1 MEDAFA
7 SHAVFTRDSASWSEP
22 IFCTNIPSKRR
33 HCSIRALSPILISL
47 VRGRRAAL
55 HLESSRGRGRAC
67 FLPDVSIGMHRGR
80 WSCDRRS
87 DSPSCFSS
95 QSAQSDIRPG
105 WGRCRGNLNPD
116 EHISER
122 VIFPITESQSNGIE
136 DARFVEF
143 DEGGRRT
150 FYATYTAYSG
160 KAIRSEFIETTT
172 LYHSVCRP

>member
-1 MEDAFA
+1 
-7 SHAVFTRDSASWSEP
+7 
-22 IFCTNIPSKRR
+22 
-33 HCSIRALSPILISL
+33 
-47 VRGRRAAL
+47 
-55 HLESSRGRGRAC
+55 
-67 FLPDVSIGMHRGR
+67 MHRGR
-80 WSCDRRS
+80 WLCDRRS

-105 WGRCRGNLNPD
+105 WDDVEVIFNPD

-160 KAIRSEFIETTT
+160 KAIRSELIETTDFISFRMSPLRDPPRGT
-172 LYHSVCRP
+172 RAWHCFPEGSTASTP